1 MIDMANMGMLSPDG
15 ISHSFDDRA
24 NGYARGEGFAVV
36 IIKRLDDALKHGD
49 TIRGIIRATGS
60 NQDGRT
66 PGISQ
71 PSGAAQERLIRDTY
85 RIAGLDM
92 GLTRYFEAHGTGT
105 QVGDPTEA
113 KAIVTAFKG
122 CRPLGSP
129 LYVGSVKTNI
139 GHLEGTS
146 GLAGLIK
153 TILILEKGLIP
164 PNIWFRRINP
174 KILEDEWNI
183 KVNLDTSFAGSCL
196 LKINRFPSK
205 VLRGRLVD
213 FGGHR

>member
-1 MIDMANMGMLSPDG
+1 MANMGMLSPDG
-15 ISHSFDDRA
+15 VSYSFDDSA
-24 NGYARGEGFAVV
+24 NGYARGEGFAVM

-49 TIRGIIRATGS
+49 TVRGIIRATGS

-85 RIAGLDM
+85 RRAGLDL

-105 QVGDPTEA
+105 QVGDPIEA
-113 KAIVTAFKG
+113 KAIATAFKN

-146 GLAGLIK
+146 GLASLIK
-153 TILILEKGLIP
+153 TVLILEKGLIP
-164 PNIWFRRINP
+164 PNVWFKRTNP
-174 KILEDEWNI
+174 KILENEWNI
-183 KVNLDTSFAGSCL
+183 KVISVLSLLGATCLKQTGS
-196 LKINRFPSK
+196 RRSYA
-205 VLRGRLVD
+205 VAS
-213 FGGHR
+213 

>member
-15 ISHSFDDRA
+15 MSKSFDDRA
-24 NGYARGEGFAVV
+24 DGYARGEGFAVV
-36 IIKRLDDALKHGD
+36 VIKRLDDALKHGD
-49 TIRGIIRATGS
+49 TIRGIIRATGA

-85 RIAGLDM
+85 SGLNL

-113 KAIVTAFKG
+113 KAVATAFKS

-146 GLAGLIK
+146 GLASLIK
-153 TILILEKGLIP
+153 TMLILEKGLIP
-164 PNIWFRRINP
+164 PNIWFQKINP
-174 KILEDEWNI
+174 KIRENEWNI
-183 KVNLDTSFAGSCL
+183 KVTSTLLLLVVACL
-196 LKINRFPSK
+196 KSTDSSRSHSLAS
-205 VLRGRLVD
+205 
-213 FGGHR
+213 